1 MASPTT
7 PSGGQTNLGLAPNVA
22 GMLCYLPLCCVGLVF
37 SIVAVIVEKQSRF
50 VRFHAFQSLL
60 VHGALV
66 VAVVAMQIFSF
77 VLAAISGLL
86 SLLFSLLFGIVGLAI
101 LGAMIFLMVKA
112 YNNEEYS
119 LPSLGELARNWSAQ

>member
-22 GMLCYLPLCCVGLVF
+22 GMLCYFPLCCVGLIF

-86 SLLFSLLFGIVGLAI
+86 SLLFSLLFGILGLGI

-119 LPSLGELARNWSAQ
+119 LPTLGELARNWSSQ